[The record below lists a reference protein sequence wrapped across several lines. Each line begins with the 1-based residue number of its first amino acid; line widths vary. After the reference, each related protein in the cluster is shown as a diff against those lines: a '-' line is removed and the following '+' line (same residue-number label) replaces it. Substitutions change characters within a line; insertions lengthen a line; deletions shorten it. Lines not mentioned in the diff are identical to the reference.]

1 MEAITIDND
10 LVWVCLCLKCVSLY
24 QKMIAR

>member
-1 MEAITIDND
+1 MEANTIDND
-10 LVWVCLCLKCVSLY
+10 LVCVCLCLKCVSLY